1 MRRLRMTFKVDLSEV
16 NSMADKIKATSN
28 VLEKDLHNVTR
39 QLDELIALDSFQG
52 DTATHAKKY
61 FESVH
66 QTAIHSIQLIAH
78 KLASNIEMHIDT
90 FNEDV
95 DTSVTAKIEYNY
107 LQDVKENI
115 QTHHEDIEDSVQNV
129 AHTIDEISDIITIDH
144 PPLSDIQT
152 SKDNADQTVDQLTNN
167 VELFTEKGT
176 DQDVEMKEMLH
187 HLETLIAE
195 ASTNTGESNFSNV
208 QPSSIA
214 EPISFL
220 DEANQLLEYQQAEE
234 QKEVLVEKS
243 QETFGKMSD
252 MMETST
258 LNVKYEKKPST
269 IVDFSQSLLEG
280 FKGGGKAIYQL
291 IEEAIQMI
299 VDFPAT
305 FKALQSMIAHPIDTA
320 KYIGHA
326 ITDSFNRDV
335 INGDAESRGKWFTYA
350 VVSVIGFKGVSKVGK
365 LGTEAAKKGAE
376 KTVQR
381 LDELLPYHPKHQL
394 AIDGPVPYNVYD
406 GINLRDQLMVKVENS
421 FRKEKGLM
429 SGDKMSGKGTDD
441 VAKKASVVDNI
452 FKEGKK
458 VVDNFNI
465 DDAYVKPKHL
475 STTKGNGAKFLG
487 DSKVAA
493 EHILMDSMKNG
504 TVQLITDNGL
514 TKMGKQSYSVIIDAG
529 KNIGTKG
536 ENLIKVVLSEDGGM
550 LSAYPIK

>member
-78 KLASNIEMHIDT
+78 QLASNIEMHIDT

-176 DQDVEMKEMLH
+176 DQDAEMKEMLH

-234 QKEVLVEKS
+234 RKEVLVEKS

-406 GINLRDQLMVKVENS
+406 GVNLRNQLMVKVENVS
-421 FRKEKGLM
+421 SKGPKTRLPRTNGKWNGEPGNGVWYSDKAEVQSITTGKGVEFIDGRPNFTPWSKGSIKFKKGMLDGTKNDFNLVYEKIMQLKGFKSQNQAKYWLKEKGLTPHHKSSTEIELIPTDLHSNIPHIGSASDLR
-429 SGDKMSGKGTDD
+429 SG
-441 VAKKASVVDNI
+441 I
-452 FKEGKK
+452 
-458 VVDNFNI
+458 
-465 DDAYVKPKHL
+465 
-475 STTKGNGAKFLG
+475 
-487 DSKVAA
+487 
-493 EHILMDSMKNG
+493 
-504 TVQLITDNGL
+504 
-514 TKMGKQSYSVIIDAG
+514 
-529 KNIGTKG
+529 
-536 ENLIKVVLSEDGGM
+536 
-550 LSAYPIK
+550 